1 MLISQLSPEERGRM
15 TMKFLVAY
23 SGSSESKAA
32 LSLAIENAL
41 LFKAKVF
48 VITSMEGGQSEK
60 PEDIARVN
68 QALKQVRRQI
78 DDSGLEHEVQETARG
93 FTPGQDIVRF
103 AKENDIDQVYVGIEK
118 RSRTRKLLLGSTA
131 QYIILKATCPV
142 ITTK

>member
-1 MLISQLSPEERGRM
+1 M

-23 SGSSESKAA
+23 SGSPESRAA
-32 LSLAIENAL
+32 LRLAIENAL

-68 QALKQVRRQI
+68 QALRKVRRQL

-103 AKENDIDQVYVGIEK
+103 AKENDIDQIYVGIEK

>member
-1 MLISQLSPEERGRM
+1 M

-23 SGSSESKAA
+23 SGSSEARAA
-32 LSLAIENAL
+32 LSLAIKHAS

-68 QALKQVRRQI
+68 QALKQVKKQLE
-78 DDSGLEHEVQETARG
+78 DSGLEHEVQETARG

-103 AKENDIDQVYVGIEK
+103 AKENDINQIYVGIEK

-142 ITTK
+142 TTTK